1 MNKVTHNKLV
11 RDKIPQII
19 ENANKTPVTE
29 ILDNEKYKEMLD
41 LKLSEE
47 LKEYLESDNVEEL
60 ADLVEV
66 IYNILA
72 YKNVDI
78 ETFEQIRQ
86 DKNNKNGSFKEK
98 IFLKEVIGK

>member
-19 ENANKTPVTE
+19 ENANKIPVTE
-29 ILDNEKYKEMLD
+29 ILDDEKYKAMLD

-72 YKNVDI
+72 YKNVDT

-86 DKNNKNGSFKEK
+86 EKNNKNGSFKEK